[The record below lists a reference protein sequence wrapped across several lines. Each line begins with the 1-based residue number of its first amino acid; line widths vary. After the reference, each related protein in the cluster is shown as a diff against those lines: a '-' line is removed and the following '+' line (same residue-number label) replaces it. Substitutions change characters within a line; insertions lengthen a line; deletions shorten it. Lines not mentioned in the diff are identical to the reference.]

1 MKNLKASLVKLTPDE
16 RLYNYEKPLIG
27 LTGGIATGKSAV
39 TKYLRE
45 QGLKVIDADQLVKS
59 IYETEE
65 CRKFIQ
71 KNFPLAFENGAINF
85 PKLRELFFQD
95 LKSKAAIE
103 TFIYERL
110 PEAFKKATQELK
122 DQNFCIY
129 DVPLLFEKKLDQ
141 KTDLSIVIY
150 TPRDIQLVRLMK
162 RDQINRESAERIL
175 DAQMDIEEKKNL
187 ADFVIHN
194 DGTLEELA
202 ADVGQLLLQVL
213 E

>member
-1 MKNLKASLVKLTPDE
+1 MKNLKASLVRLTAEE
-16 RLYNYEKPLIG
+16 RLYNYDKPLIG

-39 TKYLRE
+39 TTILRE

-65 CRKFIQ
+65 CREFIQ
-71 KNFPLAFENGAINF
+71 REFPVAWENGAINF
-85 PKLRELFFQD
+85 PKLREIFFQD

-103 TFIYERL
+103 TFIYGRL

-129 DVPLLFEKKLDQ
+129 DVPLLFEKKLNK

-162 RDQINRESAERIL
+162 RDSISKDSAERIL
-175 DAQMDIEEKKNL
+175 DAQMDIEEKKDL

-194 DGTLEELA
+194 DGSLEELA
-202 ADVGQLLLQVL
+202 ADVRQLLQKVL

>member
-59 IYETEE
+59 IYETDE
-65 CRKFIQ
+65 CLEFI
-71 KNFPLAFENGAINF
+71 KINFPVAWKNGAINF

-95 LKSKAAIE
+95 LKNKAAIE